1 MRLNNTLITE
11 EALEKLKRA
20 GDIAKRVVKHV
31 ESITK
36 PGVKILDLAINIE
49 NYIRRLGGEPA
60 FPVNIDIN
68 WIAAHYTPTPA
79 DESVIPDDS
88 LVKVDIGVHVDGY
101 IADTA
106 VTICFNPI
114 YEALVEAT
122 KKAVEKAIEVLR
134 PGVKIAEIGRV
145 VEDTIKSY
153 GFKSIK
159 NLSGHGLDRYVIHS
173 GVIIPNFYDRF
184 NVAKLGDGVYAIEPF
199 ATNGAGLVVES
210 DQVTIYALKTTTK
223 KLSGNALAIYE
234 KIYRERQGL
243 PFATRWYVNTPV
255 DVELFEKALVELKK
269 QKVLVEYPVL
279 VEKNR
284 GMVSQ
289 FEHTVVIA
297 GRDVIVTTS

>member
-1 MRLNNTLITE
+1 MLITE
-11 EALEKLKRA
+11 EVLEKLKRA
-20 GDIAKRVVKHV
+20 GDIAKKVVKYV

-36 PGVKILDLAINIE
+36 PGVKVLDLATNIE
-49 NYIRRLGGEPA
+49 NYIRSLGGEPA
-60 FPVNIDIN
+60 FPVNIGIN
-68 WIAAHYTPTPA
+68 WVAAHYTPTLT
-79 DESVIPDDS
+79 DESVIPDGS

-106 VTICFNPI
+106 ITICFNPI

-134 PGVKIAEIGRV
+134 PGVKVAEIGKV
-145 VEDTIKSY
+145 IEDVIRSY

-184 NVAKLGDGVYAIEPF
+184 NTAKLRDGVYAIEPF

-210 DQVTIYALKTTTK
+210 DQVTIYALKTISKRLT
-223 KLSGNALAIYE
+223 GNALAVYE

-243 PFATRWYVNTPV
+243 PFTTRWYVNTPV

-279 VEKNR
+279 VEKKR